1 SRPPEVASNC
11 KRETS
16 KAAVRRPHYVSDINF
31 ITRHPPEFPT
41 PAVDE
46 FDSHGIVSPSE
57 SFLADVSVA
66 LMVNQTCLSKGC
78 GYHIPPCHV
87 LEDVHGFRILLD
99 CPLDLS
105 VLSVFSPVLYDGQT
119 MDAKEREIH
128 KRQKADKPLEGRD
141 LIRDEPWY
149 KTAKNLH
156 LWDPSSIDV
165 VLISSVMG
173 MLGLPFLT
181 RVQGFC
187 AKIYV
192 TDAAARLAQ
201 LMMEDLVS
209 MNSEFLYF
217 YGPRESGGP
226 PWMRWEELELLHPKL
241 KELVVGKDG
250 TELAGW
256 VPLYSSADV
265 MDCMQKV
272 QRLKYAEAACYN
284 GTLVF
289 KPFSSGSEIG
299 SCNWTID
306 GPKTEISWISCSVF
320 VSAHAMEFDYNPLR
334 GRDLVIYSDMQ
345 CQPAMDS
352 VRGNDASSA
361 ISNGDLEMAEEA
373 SLSTDESLEEKEK
386 ITFIL
391 SCILQSVQASG
402 SVVIPFNRLGILLQL
417 LEEIPKF
424 LESLETDVPI
434 YFISSIAAELLAFMN
449 TIPEWVCKPRQE
461 KASKISGLLQ
471 LFSGEAMFS
480 HGDLVKSKK
489 LHVFSAIHSPELLTT
504 WQEPCIV
511 FAPHWSL
518 RLGPVVHLLR
528 RWSGNENS
536 LLVLEDGI
544 DACIALL
551 PFKPVEMKVLQ
562 CSFLP
567 ERRLQQTES
576 LLKALQ
582 PKTLVLPDD
591 LKQKLQLSNSSSQP
605 SPTLL
610 YFTEGEILSLPSSS
624 EGSMDL
630 EIASELATKFAWQN
644 LEQQH
649 GVMNNITRLEGELL
663 MQHGK
668 YRLIQTV
675 FDSSSEE
682 KRPLLLHGTMVEK
695 LLMLLSDKGIDG
707 SVEQDHSSG
716 SVTTI
721 DIRKPKIASIQVSG
735 KSIVVTPPDEEI
747 SSLISEAI
755 SMVNVR

>member
-1 SRPPEVASNC
+1 MGPSWLVGC
-11 KRETS
+11 
-16 KAAVRRPHYVSDINF
+16 HF
-31 ITRHPPEFPT
+31 I
-41 PAVDE
+41 
-46 FDSHGIVSPSE
+46 
-57 SFLADVSVA
+57 
-66 LMVNQTCLSKGC
+66 
-78 GYHIPPCHV
+78 
-87 LEDVHGFRILLD
+87 
-99 CPLDLS
+99 
-105 VLSVFSPVLYDGQT
+105 
-119 MDAKEREIH
+119 
-128 KRQKADKPLEGRD
+128 
-141 LIRDEPWY
+141 
-149 KTAKNLH
+149 
-156 LWDPSSIDV
+156 
-165 VLISSVMG
+165 
-173 MLGLPFLT
+173 
-181 RVQGFC
+181 
-187 AKIYV
+187 
-192 TDAAARLAQ
+192 
-201 LMMEDLVS
+201 
-209 MNSEFLYF
+209 
-217 YGPRESGGP
+217 
-226 PWMRWEELELLHPKL
+226 
-241 KELVVGKDG
+241 
-250 TELAGW
+250 
-256 VPLYSSADV
+256 ADV

-334 GRDLVIYSDMQ
+334 GRDIVIYSDMQ
-345 CQPAMDS
+345 CQPAMDN

-373 SLSTDESLEEKEK
+373 SLSIDESLEEKEK

-434 YFISSIAAELLAFMN
+434 YFISSIASELLAFMN

-461 KASKISGLLQ
+461 K

-489 LHVFSAIHSPELLTT
+489 LHVFSAIHSPELLISRTT

-567 ERRLQQTES
+567 ERRLSSGLS
-576 LLKALQ
+576 LISIVYVDQ
-582 PKTLVLPDD
+582 MQLPDD

-610 YFTEGEILSLPSSS
+610 YFTEGETLSLPSSS
-624 EGSMDL
+624 EGNMDL

-668 YRLIQTV
+668 YRLIQTII
-675 FDSSSEE
+675 DSSSEE